1 MTFCYV
7 AFGSSRF
14 AAIQV
19 EYNLIQRTDERE
31 LIPVP
36 KALNLGVTE

>member
-7 AFGSSRF
+7 AFGASSF

-19 EYNLIQRTDERE
+19 EYNLIQRTVEHE
-31 LIPVP
+31 LVP
-36 KALNLGVTE
+36 AAKALN